1 MLQSFDLV
9 PRVRFAE
16 KRGVEALVSD
26 YQYLDALAPHERA
39 QLRDT
44 RMDSWIAV
52 AGHFGG
58 HRSVRWRGRV
68 AAADRRGNDRR
79 PRSREAPYVCA
90 TKWAATRTVSPS
102 RISTWIVWRC
112 GLASQ
117 VEVSA
122 PIEVR
127 TGWRLSMCGFAAEFS
142 YAKGAP
148 PISAS
153 RLQKASA
160 AMTVRGPDGAGEWI
174 SADGCVGL
182 VHRRL
187 AILDLSE
194 SGAQPMVTSDGSTR
208 IVFNGEIYNFRELR
222 AQLERKGYRFRSQSD
237 TEVLLHLYQECGR
250 EMVRQLRGM
259 FAFALWD
266 ARTRGIL
273 LARDPF
279 GIKPL
284 YYVDDGTCVRAASQV
299 KALVAAG
306 DIDTSASAAAHV
318 GFFVWGHVPE
328 PWTLYKGIRALPA
341 GTTLWIEQH
350 GRKAEPKTYFDLTAE
365 LQAIEAQP
373 VTLRSSDVEDRL
385 RAAMTD
391 TVAHHMIADVPVGV
405 FLSSGLDSTSIAA
418 LAAEHTQE
426 AMRTVTLGFA
436 EYMSSPNDEVP
447 LAEAFARQFGFNHA
461 TRYVQRG
468 AFEADWD
475 KLMVAMDG
483 PSIDGVN
490 GYFVSKAAHELGL
503 KVALSGLG
511 GDELFGGYPSFQQ
524 IPRLVRYIK
533 PFAFLGRGF
542 RWVSGALL
550 RQFTSPKYAS
560 LFEYGGTYGGAY
572 LLRRGLCLPWQL
584 PQFLDADLVREGWRE
599 LSSLNL
605 LAATTAG
612 IASGRLRVSA
622 LETAWYM
629 RNQLLRDTDWASMAH
644 SLEVRVPLVDIDLWR
659 EVMKLVAAGHLVG
672 KADMARC
679 PRHQLPA
686 AILGRT
692 KTGFSVPVR
701 EWLRGHGYGETRG
714 LLGWAKMVYCAAWSA

>member
-1 MLQSFDLV
+1 
-9 PRVRFAE
+9 
-16 KRGVEALVSD
+16 
-26 YQYLDALAPHERA
+26 
-39 QLRDT
+39 
-44 RMDSWIAV
+44 
-52 AGHFGG
+52 
-58 HRSVRWRGRV
+58 
-68 AAADRRGNDRR
+68 
-79 PRSREAPYVCA
+79 
-90 TKWAATRTVSPS
+90 
-102 RISTWIVWRC
+102 
-112 GLASQ
+112 
-117 VEVSA
+117 
-122 PIEVR
+122 
-127 TGWRLSMCGFAAEFS
+127 MCGFATEFS
-142 YAKGAP
+142 YSRSAP
-148 PISAS
+148 PVSAS

-194 SGAQPMVTSDGSTR
+194 SGAQPMATPDGSIR

-237 TEVLLHLYQECGR
+237 TEVLLHLYQEYGR
-250 EMVRQLRGM
+250 GMVRQLRGM

-266 ARTRGIL
+266 ARARGVL

-284 YYVDDGTCVRAASQV
+284 YYVDDGACLRAASQV
-299 KALVAAG
+299 KALLAAG
-306 DIDTSASAAAHV
+306 DIDTSPNAAGHV

-341 GTTLWIEQH
+341 GTTLWIEQY
-350 GRKAEPKTYFDLTAE
+350 GQMAQPETYFDLTTE
-365 LQAIEAQP
+365 LQDIEEHP
-373 VTLRSSDVEDRL
+373 ETLRPSEVQERL
-385 RAAMTD
+385 RVALAD
-391 TVAHHMIADVPVGV
+391 SVAHHMIADVPVGV

-436 EYMSSPNDEVP
+436 EYRSSPNDEVP
-447 LAEAFARQFGFNHA
+447 LAEEFAREFGFEHS
-461 TRYVQRG
+461 TRWVQR
-468 AFEADWD
+468 AEFEADWD
-475 KLMVAMDG
+475 AVMAAMDH

-490 GYFVSKAAHELGL
+490 AYFVSKATHELGL

-511 GDELFGGYPSFQQ
+511 GDELFGGYSSFQD

-533 PFAFLGRGF
+533 PFSFLGKGF

-560 LFEYGGTYGGAY
+560 LFEYGGSYGGAY
-572 LLRRGLCLPWQL
+572 LLRRGLCLPWEL
-584 PQFLDADLVREGWRE
+584 PQVLDGDLVREGWRE

-605 LAATTAG
+605 LHATTSD
-612 IASGRLRVSA
+612 IKSSRLRVSA

-644 SLEVRVPLVDIDLWR
+644 SLEVRVPLVDIVLWR
-659 EVMKLVAAGHLVG
+659 EVMKLVAAGHLVS
-672 KADMARC
+672 KSDMARC
-679 PRHQLPA
+679 SRRRLPA

-692 KTGFSVPVR
+692 KTGFSVPIR
-701 EWLRGHGYGETRG
+701 EWFGGHGDEVRG
-714 LLGWAKMVYCAAWSA
+714 PRGWAQMVYRKAWGA